1 MNTYVTGAVI
11 KALREQKNCTQQQL
25 ADQLHLSAKTI
36 SKWETGK
43 GLPDITLLE
52 PLAALGG
59 SVIDRLGDKHNEHT
73 QKTAIT
79 VKVMAVRLVFMKQT
93 GIISL
98 RTCPRRS
105 RNTACGSRR
114 RLSPA
119 DGWLPSLS
127 WP

>member
-1 MNTYVTGAVI
+1 MNTYVTGTVI

-59 SVIDRLGDKHNEHT
+59 SVIDRLGDKHYEHT
-73 QKTAIT
+73 QKNSHHRKGDGCSFDIYEANRDYFS
-79 VKVMAVRLVFMKQT
+79 AYLSSPFQEY
-93 GIISL
+93 SL
-98 RTCPRRS
+98 RISAPTFS
-105 RNTACGSRR
+105 S
-114 RLSPA
+114 
-119 DGWLPSLS
+119 
-127 WP
+127 